1 MIESQTIESTCPAGL
16 PEMLRTW
23 TSPAP
28 PWAHLVLAHGLGEH
42 SGRYEHVGSAF
53 AEAGIGVRSF
63 DLLGHG
69 RSGGAS
75 ADIDDFSLI
84 HDQIEGHVRSLRKT
98 GLPVALYGH
107 SLGGLLSLE
116 YALGDREPVDALVL
130 SAPGLTG
137 GKAWQ
142 RALAGV
148 LGKVI
153 PRVKIGNA
161 FDGGLLSRDP
171 AVGEAYFADPLVTT
185 KTSIGMGRELFA
197 AGDRCRSSL
206 DRLSCPTLVIHG
218 GADRLVPPDASL
230 PLTALPN
237 VERRLYP
244 KLRHELHNEP
254 EGPEVIAE
262 VIGWLRTTLTGG

>member
-1 MIESQTIESTCPAGL
+1 MIASETIESTCPAGL

-23 TSPAP
+23 TPAAP
-28 PWAHLVLAHGLGEH
+28 PWAHVVLVHGLGEH

-53 AEAGIGVRSF
+53 AEAGIAVRSF

-69 RSGGAS
+69 RSGGRT
-75 ADIDDFSLI
+75 ADIDDFSII
-84 HDQIEGHVRSLRKT
+84 HDQIGAHVRSLRKT
-98 GLPVALYGH
+98 GVPVALYGH
-107 SLGGLLSLE
+107 SLGGVLSLE
-116 YALGDREPVDALVL
+116 YALGEREPVDALVL
-130 SAPGLTG
+130 SAPGLSG

-142 RALAGV
+142 RVVAGL
-148 LGKVI
+148 LGAVV
-153 PRVKIGNA
+153 PRVKVTNA

-185 KTSIGMGRELFA
+185 KTSLGMGKELFD

-206 DRLSCPTLVIHG
+206 DRLAVPTLVLHG
-218 GADRLVPPDASL
+218 GSDRLVPPEASL
-230 PLTALPN
+230 PLVESPH

-254 EGPEVIAE
+254 EGPEVIAAA
-262 VIGWLRTTLTGG
+262 IDWLRTVLTDR